1 MHVYVYYIIHIYSTA
16 CRNANKAKLQALD
29 ISKIRA
35 RAAAVNTARHAKA
48 ITIKAQARVEEALKS
63 AGEKQ

>member
-1 MHVYVYYIIHIYSTA
+1 
-16 CRNANKAKLQALD
+16 
-29 ISKIRA
+29 
-35 RAAAVNTARHAKA
+35 VNTARHAKA